1 MEFLVPVLLFALGI
15 LLIVKG
21 GDYFVD
27 AASWIAE
34 ESGIPKFI
42 VGATIVSFAT
52 TLPELLVSAM
62 ATYAG
67 DVDIAAGNAIGSVTA
82 NLGLI
87 MGISVLCIPM
97 AIRRADYMLK
107 SLLMLAGTALLLV
120 LCWNGELSMTASLL
134 LFAIFVVSMLD
145 NVRQAKRGMELDR
158 SSRIERRERPTK
170 KVVTLNIVK
179 FIAGVIGIVLGAQLL
194 VDYGK
199 VLALM
204 LGVPERII
212 AITLVAIGTSLPEFV
227 TTVTALIKKEA
238 SLSVGN
244 IIGANIIDLTLI
256 LPVCS
261 IISGGTLMV
270 SAQSGHI
277 DLPVCLL
284 VGCVALLPP
293 LFTGKFHRWQGAA
306 MLLLYAAYLTLTCT
320 GIIG

>member
-1 MEFLVPVLLFALGI
+1 MEFFVPVLLFALGL

-27 AASWIAE
+27 ASSWIAE

-62 ATYAG
+62 ATSAG

-87 MGISVLCIPM
+87 MGISLMCIPM
-97 AIRRADYMLK
+97 AIRRGDYLLK
-107 SLLMLAGTALLLV
+107 SLLMLLSTALLLAF
-120 LCWNGELSMTASLL
+120 CWGGQLSMTASLL

-145 NVRQAKRGMELDR
+145 NLRQAKRGMALDR
-158 SSRIERRERPTK
+158 SGARRERPEK
-170 KVVTLNIVK
+170 KVVALNVLK
-179 FIAGVIGIVLGAQLL
+179 FVLGVIGIVVGAQLL

-212 AITLVAIGTSLPEFV
+212 AITLVAIGTSLPELV
-227 TTVTALIKKEA
+227 TTITALIKREA

-270 SAQSGHI
+270 STQTGHV

-284 VGCVALLPP
+284 VGGVALLPT
-293 LFTGKFHRWQGAA
+293 LITGRFHRWQGVA
-306 MLLLYAAYLTLTCT
+306 MLLLYAAYIALSCT
-320 GIIG
+320 GFFG

>member
-1 MEFLVPVLLFALGI
+1 MEFFVPVLLFALGL

-27 AASWIAE
+27 ASSWIAE

-62 ATYAG
+62 ATSAG

-87 MGISVLCIPM
+87 MGISLMCIPM
-97 AIRRADYMLK
+97 AIRRGDYLLK
-107 SLLMLAGTALLLV
+107 SLLMLLSTALLLAF
-120 LCWNGELSMTASLL
+120 CWGGQLSMTASLL

-145 NVRQAKRGMELDR
+145 NLRQAKRGMALDR
-158 SSRIERRERPTK
+158 SGARRERPEK
-170 KVVTLNIVK
+170 KVVALNVLK
-179 FIAGVIGIVLGAQLL
+179 FVLGVIGIVVGAQLL

-212 AITLVAIGTSLPEFV
+212 AITLVAIGTSLPELV
-227 TTVTALIKKEA
+227 TTITALIKREA

-270 SAQSGHI
+270 STQTGHV

-284 VGCVALLPP
+284 VGGVALLPT
-293 LFTGKFHRWQGAA
+293 LITGRFHRWQGAA
-306 MLLLYAAYLTLTCT
+306 MLLLYAAYIALSCT
-320 GIIG
+320 GFFG